1 MSFIQ
6 RRRVSEILWKDPT
19 SYISQF
25 GTSKKV
31 EISDINDFS
40 EGILC
45 RRNFSLFQTV
55 DLLFHLFA
63 ATVSRSRGCFFPC
76 FVINHFIKNCFFF
89 AKLSLLFQ

>member
-31 EISDINDFS
+31 EISDINDFR

-55 DLLFHLFA
+55 DLLFHLLPLFHEA
-63 ATVSRSRGCFFPC
+63 EDVFF
-76 FVINHFIKNCFFF
+76 H
-89 AKLSLLFQ
+89 ALSSTIS